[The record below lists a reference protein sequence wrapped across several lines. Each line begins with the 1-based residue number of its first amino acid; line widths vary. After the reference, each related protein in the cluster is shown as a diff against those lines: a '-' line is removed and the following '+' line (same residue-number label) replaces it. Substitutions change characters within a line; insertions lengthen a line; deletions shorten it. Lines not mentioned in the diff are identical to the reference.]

1 MKNPHRFNQI
11 TNMKNHGKFF
21 ALPAFAAVLLAASG
35 CCFNRAPATLYT
47 LDADVPA
54 DFGPLP
60 SGTFSEIA
68 FARVSVPDYADVP
81 QIVTRT
87 GENTVARAE
96 TRLWAEPLAR
106 AVRRA
111 VPVQVSKLLRGK
123 KTRVVKSV
131 SVYVDRLDGALDGEV
146 RIDAQIVIRA
156 KGADEKSASLAYDF
170 SKSVPLPAATS
181 ADARYANYV
190 KGVSAAVFALSEA
203 VAGHLEEK

>member
-1 MKNPHRFNQI
+1 MK
-11 TNMKNHGKFF
+11 KCYGKIFVFSALAF
-21 ALPAFAAVLLAASG
+21 ALLTASG
-35 CCFNRAPATLYT
+35 CCFRRTSPTLYT

-60 SGTFSEIA
+60 SGSFSEIS
-68 FARVSVPDYADVP
+68 FARVSVPEYADVP

-87 GENTVARAE
+87 GDNTVARADA
-96 TRLWAEPLAR
+96 RLWAEPLAR

-123 KTRVVKSV
+123 KIRRIESL
-131 SVYVDRLDGALDGEV
+131 SVYVDRLDGTLDGEV
-146 RIDAQIVIRA
+146 RIAAQIVVKA
-156 KGADEKSASLAYDF
+156 KNTEGKSTSLAYDF
-170 SKSVPLPAATS
+170 SKCVPLAAAKD

-203 VAGHLEEK
+203 VAGHLEENF